1 MAILQ
6 MRLREVKLAIPNAY
20 VGTPQMQGWL
30 LEVPKELTGTQILW
44 LYTQSLYVRD
54 YELWPQICMFKK
66 NILFSRK
73 FRWVGFTDTR
83 LGYLHS

>member
-54 YELWPQICMFKK
+54 YELWSQKSVCLKK
-66 NILFSRK
+66 IFCFPENSD
-73 FRWVGFTDTR
+73 G
-83 LGYLHS
+83 